1 MRKLNG
7 YVEEKLKNAL
17 DKQLE
22 ELEEKSKIAEQARA
36 YFGEDMYKKLMEIEG
51 SRNEALM
58 FDQGNVINIP
68 IKTAFLITSLLL
80 VESDSLEF
88 LFHQSFIGLYL

>member
-7 YVEEKLKNAL
+7 YVEEKLKKAL

-36 YFGEDMYKKLMEIEG
+36 YFGEDMYKKLI
-51 SRNEALM
+51 L
-58 FDQGNVINIP
+58 
-68 IKTAFLITSLLL
+68 T
-80 VESDSLEF
+80 
-88 LFHQSFIGLYL
+88 

>member
-7 YVEEKLKNAL
+7 YVEEKLKKAL

-58 FDQGNVINIP
+58 FDQGNVIHI
-68 IKTAFLITSLLL
+68 LIN
-80 VESDSLEF
+80 V
-88 LFHQSFIGLYL
+88 

>member
-7 YVEEKLKNAL
+7 YVEEKLKKAL

-58 FDQGNVINIP
+58 FDQGNVKHILIN
-68 IKTAFLITSLLL
+68 
-80 VESDSLEF
+80 V
-88 LFHQSFIGLYL
+88 